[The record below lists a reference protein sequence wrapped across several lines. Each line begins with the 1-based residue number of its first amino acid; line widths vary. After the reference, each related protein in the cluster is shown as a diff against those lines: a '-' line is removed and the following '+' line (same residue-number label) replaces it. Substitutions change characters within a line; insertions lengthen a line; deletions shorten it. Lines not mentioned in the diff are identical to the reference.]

1 MARTKY
7 ATTPSGLK
15 YRLSIE
21 GVQSRSVLPSRLARM
36 ITLTILIITLI
47 YFLLPIFWLVIS
59 ATKTHGE
66 MVGSSALG
74 TLWFAVP
81 LNELPDSI
89 ARTYN
94 TLMSSK
100 VSNGMFWRWVANSLL
115 YSCSAGVIGTIVSVM
130 AGYALAKFKFPGQ
143 NVSLGVIMAGL
154 LMPAALL
161 AIPMYVVFNTL
172 GITHSIWAVIIPC
185 AVSPFGM
192 FLGRVYAQSSVPTEL
207 IEAARI
213 DGAGEARI
221 FFTMVLRLL
230 APAMVTI
237 FLFIFV
243 NTWNNFLLPLIMFGS
258 NNDTTSL
265 RPVTLGL
272 YTIIKQR
279 VPAPDEGAVMM
290 GSLLGVIPLI
300 ILFLALQRFWQSGLA
315 AGSVKG

>member
-1 MARTKY
+1 MAIKMAKTRDGLEY
-7 ATTPSGLK
+7 RPSIK
-15 YRLSIE
+15 
-21 GVQSRSVLPSRLARM
+21 GVQSRSLLPSKLARTM
-36 ITLTILIITLI
+36 TLTILIITLI

-59 ATKTHGE
+59 STKTHSE
-66 MVGSSALG
+66 LIGSGALG
-74 TLWFAVP
+74 TLWFSGSLAD
-81 LNELPDSI
+81 LPDAI
-89 ARTYN
+89 ARTYGN
-94 TLMSSK
+94 LMGAK
-100 VSNGMFWRWVANSLL
+100 VSNGMYWRWVANSLL
-115 YSCSAGVIGTIVSVM
+115 YSTAAGVIGTVVSVM
-130 AGYALAKFKFPGQ
+130 AGYALAKFKFPGM
-143 NVSLGVIMAGL
+143 NVSLGVVMAGL

-161 AIPMYVVFNTL
+161 AIPMYVVFNNL
-172 GITHSIWAVIIPC
+172 GVSHSIWAIIIPC

-192 FLGRVYAQSSVPTEL
+192 FLGRVYAHSSVPTEL

-243 NTWNNFLLPLIMFGS
+243 NTWNNFLLPLVMFGS
-258 NNDTTSL
+258 NNDTTGL

-290 GSLLGVIPLI
+290 GALLGVLPLI
-300 ILFLALQRFWQSGLA
+300 VLFLALQKYWQSGLA